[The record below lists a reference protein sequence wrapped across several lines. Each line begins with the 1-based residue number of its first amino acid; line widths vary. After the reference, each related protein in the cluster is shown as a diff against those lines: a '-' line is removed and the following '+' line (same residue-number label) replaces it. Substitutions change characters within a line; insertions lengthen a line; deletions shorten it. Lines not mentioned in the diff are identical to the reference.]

1 MEMMHIRNA
10 EDIEGI
16 TSPHGETVYELSG
29 ANAGGSTQHSV
40 ALITLAVG
48 KASRK
53 HYHPQAEESYT
64 ILSGTARVTVGDESA
79 ELRAGDCVV
88 IPPQQV
94 HQIANIGQTA
104 LRFLAICVPPWTPD
118 NSVYVD

>member
-1 MEMMHIRNA
+1 MHIRNA
-10 EDIEGI
+10 QSLEGI
-16 TSPHGETVYELSG
+16 ASPHGETVYELAG
-29 ANAGGSTQHSV
+29 ASAGGSAQHSV
-40 ALITLAVG
+40 ALITLAEG

-53 HYHPQAEESYT
+53 HYHPRAEESYI
-64 ILSGTARVTVGDESA
+64 ILEGAARVTVGDESA

-88 IPPQQV
+88 IPPEQV
-94 HQIANIGQTA
+94 HQIANSGATT